1 MENETFQKLNLSHL
15 DFSPESESNTHKIRK
30 PGPVPQT
37 QNLINLPPIGNTS
50 FQTLMAQNEDLVAQL
65 RVTLNRLSSIELLNQ
80 QLQENFDAARSQ
92 SSAVFDQL
100 LIWKEK
106 SKIWKE
112 KELALER
119 THQNDLKNFTIE
131 IDILKQKVMQLEHC
145 QEDLARYQKYHEKV
159 KTSVK
164 PYIQKL
170 KSYAKSLFE
179 QTQSLNSQVIEKD
192 LKINVLE
199 ASLNSL
205 KDQSIKRE
213 EIFLAQKNELIDM
226 FELERT
232 ALKKELS
239 SLQNQNEVLI
249 EKTRQLDRSLERQDE
264 LENLIVALRRSK
276 EDSELKKQVE
286 VSELKSKNSSLG
298 QSLHHLELENG
309 DLRSDLQLSQ
319 NNLKSL
325 EVRCQETE
333 EQLTSLRYLWSQ
345 KSQENEKLKMSLN
358 GLEKINSE
366 LSQKLKILR
375 NTEAQ
380 LPD

>member
-1 MENETFQKLNLSHL
+1 
-15 DFSPESESNTHKIRK
+15 
-30 PGPVPQT
+30 
-37 QNLINLPPIGNTS
+37 
-50 FQTLMAQNEDLVAQL
+50 MAQNEDLVAQL